1 MPRVKAGEMSL
12 NEIRNI
18 ARQHNKVSTIKGIDT
33 LSRKALIDEIER
45 MGYNIDHENKKIVK
59 NKMNRRV
66 NKEISVSEK
75 GERKPQKRTKKKMLK
90 EGGEKPPMVK
100 KVPKG
105 FHRMP
110 DGSIMA
116 DKDMPKKKKAK
127 AKPPPIKPALEKQ
140 KKKKEEKEKKRKA
153 LISGSSYGK

>member
-33 LSRKALIDEIER
+33 LSRKALIEEISR

-59 NKMNRRV
+59 NKMNRKV
-66 NKEISVSEK
+66 NKEISVSAE

-90 EGGEKPPMVK
+90 QGGDAPVMSKSKP
-100 KVPKG
+100 
-105 FHRMP
+105 
-110 DGSIMA
+110 
-116 DKDMPKKKKAK
+116 K

-140 KKKKEEKEKKRKA
+140 RKKKEEKQKKRKA
-153 LISGSSYGK
+153 LASGYGS

>member
-33 LSRKALIDEIER
+33 LSRKALIEEISN

-59 NKMNRRV
+59 NKMNRKV
-66 NKEISVSEK
+66 NKEISVSAE

-90 EGGEKPPMVK
+90 EGGDAPVMSKSQSS
-100 KVPKG
+100 
-105 FHRMP
+105 R
-110 DGSIMA
+110 
-116 DKDMPKKKKAK
+116 AK

-140 KKKKEEKEKKRKA
+140 RKKKEEKQKKRKA
-153 LISGSSYGK
+153 LASGYGS

>member
-12 NEIRNI
+12 NEIRNL
-18 ARQHNKVSTIKGIDT
+18 ARQHNKASQIKGIDT
-33 LSRKALIDEIER
+33 LSRAKLISEIER
-45 MGYNIDHENKKIVK
+45 VGYRVDHEKKRIVK
-59 NKMNRRV
+59 RRMSNEERKAQNK
-66 NKEISVSEK
+66 SVAPE

-127 AKPPPIKPALEKQ
+127 PPPIKPALEKQ
-140 KKKKEEKEKKRKA
+140 RKKKEEKEKKRKA
-153 LISGSSYGK
+153 LVSGTYGK

>member
-33 LSRKALIDEIER
+33 LSRKALIEEISN
-45 MGYNIDHENKKIVK
+45 MGYNIDHENKRIVK
-59 NKMNRRV
+59 NKMNRKV
-66 NKEISVSEK
+66 NKEISVSAE

-90 EGGEKPPMVK
+90 EGGDAPVMTKP
-100 KVPKG
+100 
-105 FHRMP
+105 
-110 DGSIMA
+110 
-116 DKDMPKKKKAK
+116 K

-153 LISGSSYGK
+153 LASGSYSK